1 MRRVRQAG
9 HHRFQRRRGAVPAR
23 AEPTRFAIAVP
34 ACRYWQLDHW
44 SVQVR
49 PGDPTLVGWDGSYWF
64 DKSAGT
70 AGASVRNLTVAGQP
84 ATPEEAAS
92 ALRPYDPQL
101 ADALEEAARGASAR
115 LPTSLPCLGIGT

>member
-1 MRRVRQAG
+1 M
-9 HHRFQRRRGAVPAR
+9 
-23 AEPTRFAIAVP
+23 
-34 ACRYWQLDHW
+34 
-44 SVQVR
+44 QVR